1 MHANND
7 SLSVRSASVSGQMR
21 REDRVKSAS
30 LARPTFFIWPLRV
43 VGTISQKC
51 PAALTTSVD
60 KITHQFC
67 GVYPERAKTRAKP
80 RPGVRRAWP
89 QLNLRD
95 VRCVSASKTDTVSSY
110 HPEGR
115 AISV

>member
-1 MHANND
+1 M
-7 SLSVRSASVSGQMR
+7 
-21 REDRVKSAS
+21 KSAS
-30 LARPTFFIWPLRV
+30 LPGPNFLHLVALRI
-43 VGTISQKC
+43 VGTVSQKC
-51 PAALTTSVD
+51 PAALTAPVD

-67 GVYPERAKTRAKP
+67 GIYPEHAKTGAAP
-80 RPGVRRAWP
+80 RPDVRQAWP

-95 VRCVSASKTDTVSSY
+95 VRRVSASKTDTVSSY